1 MEMDYLKLDM
11 VFIQNELEKPAEH
24 SILNYIIGMAHG
36 MGLSVVAE
44 GVETQ
49 EHMDRLRELKCDYVQ
64 GYYIARPMPAEEFE
78 IFLDTEVT

>member
-1 MEMDYLKLDM
+1 
-11 VFIQNELEKPAEH
+11 
-24 SILNYIIGMAHG
+24 